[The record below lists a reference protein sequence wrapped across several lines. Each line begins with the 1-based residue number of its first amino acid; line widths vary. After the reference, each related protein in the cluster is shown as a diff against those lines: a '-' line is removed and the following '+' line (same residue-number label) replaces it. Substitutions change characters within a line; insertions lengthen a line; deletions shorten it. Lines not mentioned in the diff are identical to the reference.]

1 MVGHK
6 WFTQKVGI
14 GDNSKLPV
22 PGVFAS
28 YMLSLRK
35 FSIQASA
42 LYLASYPGFPLFT
55 VESLGT
61 RLPWVSWISECVRGG
76 LTHLQPQWVRP
87 EGGTVATRIK
97 AL

>member
-1 MVGHK
+1 MLGHK

-22 PGVFAS
+22 PEVFAS
-28 YMLSLRK
+28 YILSLRK

-61 RLPWVSWISECVRGG
+61 RVSWISECVRGG
-76 LTHLQPQWVRP
+76 LIHLQPQWVRP